1 MSDVDPTEPL
11 TIAEP
16 TSVGRPATEA
26 WTRRRWLL
34 TGGAV
39 LGAGAVASGVGLVG
53 YDRWRRFGDSADGQV
68 RDHRVAPARGAPGL
82 VIARGKDPA
91 SNVRAALERIGGIR
105 HFVKRGE
112 VVLVKPNIGWE
123 RTPAQA
129 ANTDPSAL
137 TAVILAC
144 RDAGAR
150 EVIVSDCPV
159 NDATRTFAMSGLREA
174 AERAGARVLLPGDAG
189 MLTVRLSDS
198 LGNWP
203 VLSPLVRADKVLNV
217 PVAKHHGSS
226 RITAGMKNWFGITL
240 HERARF
246 HAALDRTIA
255 DLAEF
260 VRPTLTIV
268 DATRVLMRNGP
279 RGGNLA
285 DVREHHAV
293 AVSADPVA
301 VDAWATDLLGAPQK
315 EVEYLALAAAKG
327 LGKLDYRALGLAEV
341 TT

>member
-1 MSDVDPTEPL
+1 MSDPDPAEPL
-11 TIAEP
+11 TLAEP
-16 TSVGRPATEA
+16 PAADRPAAGA

-34 TGGAV
+34 TGGAAAV
-39 LGAGAVASGVGLVG
+39 VTGAGLVG
-53 YDRWRRFGDSADGQV
+53 YDHWRRFGGSTEGQV
-68 RDHRVAPARGAPGL
+68 PDHRVAPPPGAPGL
-82 VIARGKDPA
+82 VVARGKDPA
-91 SNVRAALERIGGIR
+91 SNVRAALERIGGLR

-123 RTPAQA
+123 RTPAQG
-129 ANTDPSAL
+129 ANTDPTVLA
-137 TAVILAC
+137 AVILAC

-150 EVIVSDCPV
+150 EVIVGDCPV
-159 NDATRTFAMSGLREA
+159 NDAGRTYAMSGLREA
-174 AERAGARVLLPGDAG
+174 AERAGARVVLPADAG
-189 MLTVRLSDS
+189 TLTVRLSSS

-203 VLSPLVRADKVLNV
+203 VFAPLVRADKILNL

-226 RITAGMKNWFGITL
+226 RVTAGMKNWFGITL

-255 DLAEF
+255 DLAAL

-301 VDAWATDLLGAPQK
+301 IDAWAADLLGAPRQ

-327 LGKLDYRALGLAEV
+327 LGKVDYRALGLTEI